1 MDIAPTVMG
10 LLGLGYQAPFF
21 GQDVLHEPGG
31 LPHPLLVNHDH
42 DVGLRLGDR
51 LVVLGLHRESRC
63 FRIEAN
69 DELVPTIDDAALTD
83 LAVAYFQTAFELFQS
98 GRYQLPPADGMAI
111 AMARRPLQ

>member
-1 MDIAPTVMG
+1 MSEDR
-10 LLGLGYQAPFF
+10 
-21 GQDVLHEPGG
+21 
-31 LPHPLLVNHDH
+31 PLVGI
-42 DVGLRLGDR
+42 DVGSCSVSVVVGSLEEDR

-111 AMARRPLQ
+111 AMARRPLR